1 VTGLVDQ
8 KVFLGDI
15 VDFQVKINDYILLSR
30 AHPSLRT
37 PIGDNIHV
45 RMNPEKCVAIAENSS
60 ARAAA

>member
-1 VTGLVDQ
+1 MQPGH

-15 VDFQVKINDYILLSR
+15 VDFQVKVNDYTLLSR

-37 PIGDNIHV
+37 PIGDKIYA
-45 RMNPEKCVAIAENSS
+45 RMNPEKCVAIPDLSP